1 MANESRPSDRLIL
14 LEAKHVRVSER
25 IKRLEEAIG
34 ELQSAPILRADA
46 AARLVKYRQHHERLQ
61 YERAT
66 LEWEIEA
73 SHGALEPM
81 SACGRCPTRC
91 SSGRGKRRRRAGC
104 DRERGPAPEPVARA
118 VTALIRN

>member
-66 LEWEIEA
+66 LEWELEA
-73 SHGALEPM
+73 SQ
-81 SACGRCPTRC
+81 
-91 SSGRGKRRRRAGC
+91 RRAC
-104 DRERGPAPEPVARA
+104 IRCRRADAARRDARA
-118 VTALIRN
+118 GAEREEERLAAIVSQGPRPRLQSKLG

>member
-46 AARLVKYRQHHERLQ
+46 AARLVKYRQHHERLR

-66 LEWEIEA
+66 LEWELEA
-73 SHGALEPM
+73 SHGTLASDVGVRTLSDEMLE
-81 SACGRCPTRC
+81 
-91 SSGRGKRRRRAGC
+91 RARKEKKKGWL
-104 DRERGPAPEPVARA
+104 RS
-118 VTALIRN
+118 

>member
-14 LEAKHVRVSER
+14 LEAKYVRVSER

-66 LEWEIEA
+66 LEWELEA
-73 SHGALEPM
+73 SHGALATDVGVRTLPDEM
-81 SACGRCPTRC
+81 LERA
-91 SSGRGKRRRRAGC
+91 RREKKKGWLRS
-104 DRERGPAPEPVARA
+104 
-118 VTALIRN
+118 

>member
-61 YERAT
+61 YERTT
-66 LEWEIEA
+66 LEWELEA
-73 SHGALEPM
+73 SHGALA
-81 SACGRCPTRC
+81 SDVGVSDAA
-91 SSGRGKRRRRAGC
+91 RRDARAGAE
-104 DRERGPAPEPVARA
+104 REEEGLAAIVSQGPRPRGATWLQSR
-118 VTALIRN
+118 LG

>member
-66 LEWEIEA
+66 LEWELEA
-73 SHGALEPM
+73 SHDALASDVGVRTLPDEM
-81 SACGRCPTRC
+81 LE
-91 SSGRGKRRRRAGC
+91 RARKEKKKGWL
-104 DRERGPAPEPVARA
+104 RS
-118 VTALIRN
+118 

>member
-14 LEAKHVRVSER
+14 LEGQYVRVSER

-46 AARLVKYRQHHERLQ
+46 AARLAKYRQHHERLQ
-61 YERAT
+61 YERTT

-73 SHGALEPM
+73 SHNAL
-81 SACGRCPTRC
+81 GTDV
-91 SSGRGKRRRRAGC
+91 SGRTLPDEMLDRARREKKKGWLRS
-104 DRERGPAPEPVARA
+104 
-118 VTALIRN
+118 

>member
-46 AARLVKYRQHHERLQ
+46 AARLVKYRQHYERLQ

-66 LEWEIEA
+66 LEWELEA
-73 SHGALEPM
+73 SDGTLASDVGVRTLSDEMLE
-81 SACGRCPTRC
+81 
-91 SSGRGKRRRRAGC
+91 RARKEKKKGWL
-104 DRERGPAPEPVARA
+104 RS
-118 VTALIRN
+118 